1 MRLGGKGGGGPRNNL
16 PFPTF
21 FEGRNYQIFTFFKK
35 VLNAFFWLLTCIS
48 FNWKEFVLY
57 GRIPHKNTFLA
68 GVKMKVGGGVE
79 VVVGLFPPSS
89 FLFLAPF
96 TFGIIVIR
104 ERRRRRGE
112 TPSWEEEGEE
122 EMETSS
128 SPYTTTTFSAKP
140 ILRNMRCPG
149 IAIRRKNMVTTYF
162 LANLKNLR

>member
-1 MRLGGKGGGGPRNNL
+1 MGRKRKRGEGGRRHEMRLGGKGGGGPRNNL

-21 FEGRNYQIFTFFKK
+21 FEGRNYQFFTFFYKK

-57 GRIPHKNTFLA
+57 GRIPHRNTFLA

-104 ERRRRRGE
+104 ER
-112 TPSWEEEGEE
+112 EEEARGDSELE
-122 EMETSS
+122 GGGGGGNGD
-128 SPYTTTTFSAKP
+128 FSFP
-140 ILRNMRCPG
+140 VYYNNFFGQTHPTQHEVSWHCH
-149 IAIRRKNMVTTYF
+149 T
-162 LANLKNLR
+162 